1 MTNLLLQIGG
11 TKLIFSI
18 ILACGV
24 WVVHRR
30 VGRCA
35 VSYPLWLLVL
45 VALLAPAVVA
55 LPVFPVVGSGTA
67 GASGMS
73 PAGVGTLLV
82 LLWVV
87 GTMALLGW
95 TLLRAFR
102 FQRSLKRAAW
112 VAPRALQQEAEEI
125 GHSLGMARIPE
136 VHTTS
141 ARVSPMVWW
150 TGGRVRVLIPQF
162 LLDAL
167 DRDELRAVLAHELA
181 HARRRDYL
189 VRWLEWLAC
198 SVFWWNPVAWWAR
211 RQLRV
216 AEEWCCDALG
226 VAALKSGPRSYARS
240 LLRAI
245 ELMSQARTVRAPAF
259 ASAAD
264 RGSNPRT
271 LRRRL
276 EMIMTRKTAA
286 PAPRRLRVATW
297 IAVVCVLPFGMLYC
311 GSADDAERATPAE
324 DASDAPPTP
333 LAWSDEEFL
342 NAEVAELADQMLAE
356 IDIAA
361 ITAEHGSLGAYFQ
374 ESFAEMRGEL
384 SAEVEAGNMSEG
396 TAEQFAGV
404 AEELVEQLVDRVQSR
419 TLNEEEALN
428 QFVYGFVRV
437 LSVNVELENDR
448 ISDEEAGRRIEAL
461 RRELRERE
469 NVNREYAAL
478 SEEAKETIRRMVTNV
493 EAIYEALAN
502 ERRHEH
508 REYASASL
516 PAPIPIPVVIPPIKI
531 IEICDEKGICKSVE
545 SWKRGKDTR
554 RDAAAD

>member
-24 WVVHRR
+24 WIVHRG

-45 VALLAPAVVA
+45 VALLAPAVIA
-55 LPVFPVVGSGTA
+55 LPVFPVVGSGAA
-67 GASGMS
+67 GSSGMS
-73 PAGVGTLLV
+73 PGAVGALLV

-87 GTMALLGW
+87 GTAVLLGW
-95 TLLRAFR
+95 TLLRAWR
-102 FQRSLKRAAW
+102 FQRSLRQAAW
-112 VAPRALQQEAEEI
+112 VAPPELQRQAAEI
-125 GHSLGMARIPE
+125 GHSLGMTRIPE

-141 ARVSPMVWW
+141 ARVSPLVWW
-150 TGGRVRVLIPQF
+150 AGGKVRVLVPGF

-167 DRDELRAVLAHELA
+167 DPDELRAVLAHELA

-245 ELMSQARTVRAPAF
+245 ELMSEAGTVRAPAF

-286 PAPRRLRVATW
+286 PAPRWLRIATW
-297 IAVVCVLPFGMLYC
+297 IAVVCVLPLGTLYC
-311 GSADDAERATPAE
+311 GSADEPERATPAG
-324 DASDAPPTP
+324 DADEAPPTP
-333 LAWSDEEFL
+333 LAWSGEEFL
-342 NAEVAELADQMLAE
+342 NAEAAELAGQMLAE

-396 TAEQFAGV
+396 TAEQFAGFT
-404 AEELVEQLVDRVQSR
+404 EELVDQLISRVESR
-419 TLNEEEALN
+419 TLNEEEALD
-428 QFVYGFVRV
+428 QFVHGLVRV
-437 LSVNVELENDR
+437 LSVHFEMEDDR
-448 ISDEEAGRRIEAL
+448 ITDEEAGKRIEAL
-461 RRELRERE
+461 RRELREGE
-469 NVNREYAAL
+469 NGNREYAVL
-478 SEEAKETIRRMVTNV
+478 SDPEMLRVLKEAT
-493 EAIYEALAN
+493 EALEALWKKRQN
-502 ERRHEH
+502 EH
-508 REYASASL
+508 REYASAL
-516 PAPIPIPVVIPPIKI
+516 PPLPVLIPVYRPIPPVIKVKTL
-531 IEICDEKGICKSVE
+531 CDENGDCKSVD
-545 SWKRGKDTR
+545 SLRSTKDIR
-554 RDAAAD
+554 PHAAAG